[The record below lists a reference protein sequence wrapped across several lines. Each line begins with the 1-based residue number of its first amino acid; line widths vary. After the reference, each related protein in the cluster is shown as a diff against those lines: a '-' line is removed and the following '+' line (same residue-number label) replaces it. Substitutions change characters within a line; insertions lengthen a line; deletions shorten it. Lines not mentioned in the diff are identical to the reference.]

1 MKYSLLLKQYV
12 NYILVLFSIIGILLI
27 WRSQL
32 KEAIPSYSPG
42 NNGIFHF
49 YTAYHYGD
57 NLLNLKFFY
66 NISDI
71 LRENNITIHYYYNT
85 EYVKNRDELDRYVE
99 RDIVKLHPLEE
110 KPANA
115 VELWMGNNVSHINR
129 VPSMDLF
136 FAAFY
141 QKILTY
147 MGLDRLG
154 IDTSLYQKE
163 NYLLPIYDKL
173 PTKFKDVDILFIN
186 GEPKSAQFAYNK
198 AETDAIC
205 VELSKRYRVVT
216 TSPVNDM
223 IPCTF
228 TDGLKLQ
235 DIGAISTHAKYIV
248 GTNTAPLIPCFN
260 SYTKQNVKKWIF
272 VSHENFTEIPYKR
285 IWNHK
290 PLLTE
295 PYII

>member
-1 MKYSLLLKQYV
+1 MKYSVLLKQYV
-12 NYILVLFSIIGILLI
+12 NYIIVLGSIIGIGVI
-27 WRSQL
+27 WYFKMR
-32 KEAIPSYSPG
+32 EVIPEYSPN

-49 YTAYHYGD
+49 YTAHHYGD
-57 NLLNLKFFY
+57 NLFNLKFLY
-66 NISDI
+66 NISEI
-71 LRENNITIHYYYNT
+71 LRENNITVHYYYNA
-85 EYVKNRDELDRYVE
+85 EYVKNRDELERYINGE
-99 RDIVKLHPLEE
+99 TVKLHPLNE

-115 VELWMGNNVSHINR
+115 VELWMGNNANGLERTRSLDRYFNAYYKR
-129 VPSMDLF
+129 
-136 FAAFY
+136 
-141 QKILTY
+141 ILAY

-163 NYLLPIYDKL
+163 DYLIPIYEKL

-186 GEPKSAQFAYNK
+186 GEPKSGQFSYDK
-198 AETDAIC
+198 KETDAIC

-216 TSPVNDM
+216 TSPVNDS

-248 GTNTAPLIPCFN
+248 GTNTAPLVACFN
-260 SYTKQNVKKWIF
+260 SHTKQSVKKWIF

-285 IWNHK
+285 IWDHK
-290 PLLTE
+290 AILTE
-295 PYII
+295 PYNI